1 MKQEVI
7 KKLKALEGLRQ
18 SAQSIQKQIEI
29 LEGALQVLSPEE
41 RLVAEF
47 LLISP
52 EKGNVQRLCEMLC
65 VEQSSIYRRR
75 ERVLEKLAKVLI
87 WEQTA

>member
-7 KKLKALEGLRQ
+7 QRLKGLEGLRQ
-18 SAQSIQKQIEI
+18 SAQSLQKQVEI
-29 LEGALQVLSPEE
+29 LEGALQVLTPEE

-52 EKGNVQRLCEMLC
+52 EKGNVQRLCEMLH
-65 VEQSSIYRRR
+65 VEQSSVYRRR
-75 ERVLEKLAKVLI
+75 ERVLEKLSVAI
-87 WEQTA
+87 FGMGN